1 MDITYCSKKE
11 CSNLQCDR
19 HQVNIPKKPIDIAVS
34 IANMD
39 TGCYVSPLSDLE
51 GNELFNG
58 LFNGE
63 QSYVGHIYTPNISTP
78 CMICGENV
86 PVTLYDAP
94 PKICDSCK
102 DAIKF
107 VREHLKEKNN
117 ASDNK

>member
-11 CSNLQCDR
+11 CSNLQCNR
-19 HQVNIPKKPIDIAVS
+19 HQINIPKKPIDIAVS

-39 TGCYVSPLSDLE
+39 TGCYVSPLSDLDV
-51 GNELFNG
+51 NG
-58 LFNGE
+58 LFNSE
-63 QSYVGHIYTPNISTP
+63 QIYSGNIPISNIGTP
-78 CMICGENV
+78 CMICGESV
-86 PVTLYDAP
+86 PITLYDAP
-94 PKICDSCK
+94 PKICDNCK